1 MKKALIILSILLPT
15 GAGALELS
23 LEENRGESGTI
34 GYVDMDRVFRE
45 YSGTSGAREEF
56 LSEVKKRET
65 GLDASKKRIF
75 ALKAEISRLRQEREF
90 AAALPI
96 FFSEEPQPSAS
107 TAPASGTGVPVPEE
121 PVQAS
126 SAPAGAEISTAAA
139 QLPGMSPGTPEA
151 AGQAAEGTA
160 PPAQTPV
167 VQPTAP
173 KQPLIQMPGV
183 GAMSLDKFRM
193 SVSTS
198 VPEIEAAISA
208 REKEL
213 ESLEGALRA
222 DQRRAEKDLLDQES
236 KKTELILGR
245 IYFLLRELAVS
256 EGVSVVIDKRSI
268 LFGHA
273 AVDLTGKLLDKLENP
288 GEGERR

>member
-1 MKKALIILSILLPT
+1 MKKALIILAVLLPT

-65 GLDASKKRIF
+65 GLDDARKRIF
-75 ALKAEISRLRQEREF
+75 ALRAEISRLRQEREF

-96 FFSEEPQPSAS
+96 FFSEEQPPAAS
-107 TAPASGTGVPVPEE
+107 TAAAAGTGTPPPAE

-151 AGQAAEGTA
+151 AGQAAAA

-167 VQPTAP
+167 VQPAAP

-183 GAMSLDKFRM
+183 GAMALDKFRM

-198 VPEIEAAISA
+198 VPEIEAAISSK
-208 REKEL
+208 EKEL
-213 ESLEGALRA
+213 AGLESALRTE
-222 DQRRAEKDLLDQES
+222 QRRAEKDLLDQES
-236 KKTELILGR
+236 RKTELILGR

-273 AVDLTGKLLDKLENP
+273 AVDLTGKLLEKLEAS

>member
-1 MKKALIILSILLPT
+1 MKTALIILAVLLPP

-23 LEENRGESGTI
+23 LEENKGESGTI

-65 GLDASKKRIF
+65 GLDDAKKRIF

-96 FFSEEPQPSAS
+96 FFSEEPPPAAS
-107 TAPASGTGVPVPEE
+107 TAPVPGTGLPLPAE

-151 AGQAAEGTA
+151 AGQAAAATA
-160 PPAQTPV
+160 PPAQAPV
-167 VQPTAP
+167 VQPAAP

-183 GAMSLDKFRM
+183 GAMALDKFRM

-198 VPEIEAAISA
+198 VPEIEAAIASK
-208 REKEL
+208 EKEL
-213 ESLEGALRA
+213 AGLESALRTE
-222 DQRRAEKDLLDQES
+222 QRRAEKDLLDQES
-236 KKTELILGR
+236 RKTELILGR

-273 AVDLTGKLLDKLENP
+273 AVDLTGKLLEKLETS